1 MNSSKFL
8 CCGLS
13 EIENIIC
20 PELPAKMR
28 IDRENNSFHTYFLQ
42 VTVLIR
48 LVSWC
53 VATGEYFTKSFWG
66 MDFLFNKK
74 QKKSIESIDFW

>member
-1 MNSSKFL
+1 MAMNSSKFL

-20 PELPAKMR
+20 PELSTKMR

-42 VTVLIR
+42 VTQ
-48 LVSWC
+48 
-53 VATGEYFTKSFWG
+53 GEYFTKSFWG

-74 QKKSIESIDFW
+74 QKKSVEIIDS

>member
-48 LVSWC
+48 LVSCLVSVLQPVNILQKVFGVWI
-53 VATGEYFTKSFWG
+53 F
-66 MDFLFNKK
+66 FLIRNKRN
-74 QKKSIESIDFW
+74 Q